1 MKLTL
6 EIEGDG
12 DMEQFKRDLLE
23 VANGDPDFRV
33 SIVEDDQ

>member
-6 EIEGDG
+6 EIEGNG
-12 DMEQFKRDLLE
+12 DMEQFKQDLLE

-33 SIVEDDQ
+33 SVVEEE